1 MKQIYYS
8 YIPLLDQ
15 KKKVP
20 PITDYALKHGV
31 KILLSVNRP
40 VSDSV
45 IMLTNDFDFNHMKQT
60 YGGSVYENSCI
71 DWEFFYRHYPEET
84 LSIMKKNGINYREM
98 VERIEKEEK
107 KEKEFQDTLK
117 NWVVTGIEDL
127 TIIPK

>member
-20 PITDYALKHGV
+20 PITDYAQKHGI

-40 VSDSV
+40 VADAV

-60 YGGSVYENSCI
+60 YGGSVYEQPYIN
-71 DWEFFYRHYPEET
+71 WELFYRHYPEET
-84 LSIMKKNGINYREM
+84 LSIMKENDIFYMEM
-98 VERIEKEEK
+98 VARVEKEK
-107 KEKEFQDTLK
+107 KERKEFQELMK

-127 TIIPK
+127 RIIPR